1 MASGEHPF
9 RSDGAAKVA
18 DDALR
23 RVLPAPVPPVVPEK
37 RHIAGSCFPRLSDGQ
52 CAPGVRAVERL
63 GLLQAWWAPAKRKA
77 TVGGQGKH
85 PVCRKYTVGISDV
98 VTSSPGNLAGDRHTL
113 DSSPERLLPNIREGS
128 RTTVDALFERY
139 RSWLR
144 RWARGR
150 LPAWVRGAIDT
161 SDLVQDALH
170 RTFERLE
177 RFEPKH
183 ANALRIYLRRA
194 VENQIR
200 DELRRAVRRR
210 AVIAPDEVVRLSDDG
225 APQHRQLVDDEIW
238 RRYLSSLK
246 RLTPRERR
254 LIVGHAELEYSYR
267 QLALIEGMP
276 SPDAARMALRRAV
289 IRLSSLIGN
298 P

>member
-1 MASGEHPF
+1 MCPK
-9 RSDGAAKVA
+9 D
-18 DDALR
+18 
-23 RVLPAPVPPVVPEK
+23 
-37 RHIAGSCFPRLSDGQ
+37 
-52 CAPGVRAVERL
+52 
-63 GLLQAWWAPAKRKA
+63 
-77 TVGGQGKH
+77 TVG
-85 PVCRKYTVGISDV
+85 TNDV
-98 VTSSPGNLAGDRHTL
+98 VKSSSGNLAGERHTL
-113 DSSPERLLPNIREGS
+113 DSSSERLLENIREGS
-128 RTTVDALFERY
+128 RATIDALFESY

-170 RTFERLE
+170 RTFERIE

-183 ANALRIYLRRA
+183 ANALRMYLRRA

-210 AVIAPDEVVRLSDDG
+210 ASIAPDEVVRLSDDS
-225 APQHRQLVDDEIW
+225 APQHRQLVDDETW
-238 RRYLSSLK
+238 SRYLSSLK

-254 LIVGHAELEYSYR
+254 LIVGHAELEYNYQ
-267 QLALIEGMP
+267 QLALIEDMS
-276 SPDAARMALRRAV
+276 SPDAARMALRRAM
-289 IRLSSLIGN
+289 IRLSSLVRD